1 MPMPPNVNA
10 TFEEATTIVNAG
22 LAQALANPLYAPQAK
37 PLVTEM
43 GIPDT
48 KLNFRFLLNN
58 RGLRKLTKNIEKK
71 AAIEKEIAIFSNEY
85 TDNQTVA
92 LRDLKSTH
100 GDKYRMHGEQLG
112 QGVGP
117 WQDQQVAA
125 LLKAGG
131 AAFTVPSFDDVPY
144 FSSAHPM
151 DLAGEAISAYS
162 NYDSGGASALWY
174 LFDTRRMTPVWLNWV
189 ERPKNIDLG
198 PDSEHAKKAFEVMW
212 TLYCDAGFGMTLWH
226 YGYASNRAL
235 TEEFFNSARVAMEA
249 IPTYAKGEGGD
260 QIMGVMPTLL
270 VVGRSNRLAAEK
282 LINSA
287 LINGGDPNP
296 LYKTTELLV
305 LSYLP

>member
-10 TFEEATTIVNAG
+10 AFEEATPIVNAA
-22 LAQALANPLYAPQAK
+22 LASALANPLYAAQSK
-37 PLVTEM
+37 PLVTEL

-48 KLNFRFLLNN
+48 KLNFRFLLDN
-58 RGLRKLTKNIEKK
+58 RGLKKLTKNIEKK
-71 AAIEKEIAIFSNEY
+71 AAVEKEITIFSDEY
-85 TDNQTVA
+85 TDNITVA

-100 GDKYRMHGEQLG
+100 GDKYRMMGEQLG

-117 WQDQQVAA
+117 WQDQKVAS

-131 AAFTVPSFDDVPY
+131 GMFVTPSFDDVPY
-144 FSSAHPM
+144 FSTAHPM
-151 DLAGEAISAYS
+151 DLAGEDIATYS

-174 LFDTRRMTPVWLNWV
+174 IFDTRRMTPIWLNWA

-212 TLYCDAGFGMTLWH
+212 TLYADAGFGATLWQ

-235 TEEFFNSARVAMEA
+235 TEEFFNAARVAMEA
-249 IPTYAKGEGGD
+249 VPTYAKADDGS

-270 VVGRSNRLAAEK
+270 VVGRSNRLAAER
-282 LINSA
+282 LIKSA
-287 LINGGDPNP
+287 TVDGDPNP
-296 LYKTTELLV
+296 LYGTTELLV